1 MRHVTHGGKPILALV
16 CAMFLG
22 LAAPA
27 AAADADFDAGLSA
40 FLDGDYRYAREIWQG
55 LAEVGD
61 ANSQFGLGMNHE
73 SWRGVPPAAEKA
85 FHWYSPAAEQGM
97 IEAQFSLGV
106 LYQHGRGIARDPELA
121 AELYFS
127 AAERGNAQAQ
137 YNLGALYLG
146 GEGIAPDRDLGI
158 AWLRRPAAQRFGR
171 AIQRLKIMG
180 VVLHPSDEEARKV
193 TGAAPER
200 AAPET
205 PPDNGR
211 REQLLILVDS
221 NQFEVP
227 LDQIDEDGGD
237 SGYSQPAAAP
247 AGD

>member
-1 MRHVTHGGKPILALV
+1 
-16 CAMFLG
+16 MFLG

-40 FLDGDYRYAREIWQG
+40 FLDGDYLYAREIWQG
-55 LAEVGD
+55 LAEAGD

-73 SWRGVPPAAEKA
+73 SGRGVPPNAEKA

-97 IEAQFSLGV
+97 IEAQLS
-106 LYQHGRGIARDPELA
+106 
-121 AELYFS
+121 
-127 AAERGNAQAQ
+127 
-137 YNLGALYLG
+137 LGALYLG

-227 LDQIDEDGGD
+227 LDQIDED